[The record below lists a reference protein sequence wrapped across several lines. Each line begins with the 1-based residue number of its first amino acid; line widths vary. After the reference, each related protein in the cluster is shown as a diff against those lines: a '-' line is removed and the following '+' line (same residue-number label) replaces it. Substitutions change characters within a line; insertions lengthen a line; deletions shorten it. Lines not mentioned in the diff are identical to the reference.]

1 MKENPRMWAS
11 FDRFEIRIALD
22 DAMYVSQ
29 PGCDASPYI
38 DDLLG
43 YGDKEIGAQ
52 LDKIGPDKIREEL
65 SEYGAWDADDLSDD
79 DENRARILWIAGGNI
94 REECH
99 GKPTPEERNA
109 TARAHGRNRRNRN
122 RRRRGW

>member
-11 FDRFEIRIALD
+11 FNRFEFRMTRE
-22 DAMYVSQ
+22 DAFYVSQ

-38 DDLLG
+38 DDLLR

-65 SEYGAWDADDLSDD
+65 AEYGAWDDDDLSDD
-79 DENRARILWIAGGNI
+79 DENRSRIVWIAGGNI
-94 REECH
+94 REECYS
-99 GKPTPEERNA
+99 KSTPEERNML
-109 TARAHGRNRRNRN
+109 AREHRRNRRKRN
-122 RRRRGW
+122 RRRRGY

>member
-38 DDLLG
+38 DDLLR

-52 LDKIGPDKIREEL
+52 LDKIDPDKIRAEL
-65 SEYGAWDADDLSDD
+65 AEYGAWDAEDLADD

-94 REECH
+94 REEFH
-99 GKPTPEERNA
+99 GKPTVEERNT

-122 RRRRGW
+122 RHRRGW